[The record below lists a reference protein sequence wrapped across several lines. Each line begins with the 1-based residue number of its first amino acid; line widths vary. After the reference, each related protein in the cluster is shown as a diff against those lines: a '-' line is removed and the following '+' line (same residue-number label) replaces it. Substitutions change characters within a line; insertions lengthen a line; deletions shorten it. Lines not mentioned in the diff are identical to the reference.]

1 MRQLIDLLRQIV
13 TTTSNPSLRDT
24 AELATRALDRGV
36 VAAAS
41 GASSR

>member
-1 MRQLIDLLRQIV
+1 LRQIV
-13 TTTSNPSLRDT
+13 STTSNPALRDT
-24 AELATRALDRGV
+24 AESATRALDRGV